1 MTLALAFLL
10 FAADDLP
17 QMVKRF
23 IDVFAAIEREAA
35 DPVPIDKAFYEGA
48 IPASLRPLDP
58 HSVFFDPGQ
67 FEQLQQMQKSTSKGF
82 GSVVSVLPGRV
93 IVLQCLPGAPMA
105 RSGISPGDEIVGI
118 NGIQLAYLE
127 VEQLVQVLGAS
138 RGQPAR
144 IDVRRPSNARLLQF
158 VLTPEA
164 MQSPSVDRAFFP
176 RPGVGYVRIASFD
189 NSTGKDVKAA
199 IEKLGGAGLHGLVLD
214 MRNNPGGV
222 LAAALET
229 AALFLKPGDK
239 ILSVKGRSVKGE
251 EVTVPP
257 NNIPYEFP
265 VAVLLNGKSASA
277 AEVVGGALQDHK
289 RAKIIGE
296 TSYGKG
302 LVESVFPLSNGTGI
316 ALTTAFYY
324 TPSGRSIQK
333 PLKGGTLDDAT
344 SKGEGGIKPDIPA
357 GVEPQTRLRAVLD
370 ASGSFPTFAAEF
382 LRANKDVTAEFTL
395 PARAIDQFKVFLSQR
410 NIQPGIAE
418 WSSEGDWIANRL
430 KQEILNQAVGVEK
443 GDEVEMQRDPQVQ
456 AALKIL

>member
-17 QMVKRF
+17 QLVKKF
-23 IDVFAAIEREAA
+23 IDVFAMVEQEAA
-35 DPVPIDKAFYEGA
+35 DPIPLDKAFYEGA

-82 GSVVSVLPGRV
+82 GSVVSLLPGRV

-105 RSGISPGDEIVGI
+105 RSGISPGDEIVAI

-158 VLTPEA
+158 VLTPEE
-164 MQSPSVDRAFFP
+164 MQAPSVDRAFLL
-176 RPGVGYVRIASFD
+176 RSGVGYVRIASFD
-189 NSTGKDVKAA
+189 ISTGKDVKAA
-199 IEKLGGAGLHGLVLD
+199 IEKLGGAGLKGLVLD

-222 LAAALET
+222 LAAAIET
-229 AALFLKPGDK
+229 ATLFLKPGQK
-239 ILSVKGRSVKGE
+239 ILSVKGRSVKGQ
-251 EVTVPP
+251 EVDVPSI
-257 NNIPYEFP
+257 NVPYEFP
-265 VAVLLNGKSASA
+265 VAVLLNGKSASS
-277 AEVVGGALQDHK
+277 AEVVSGALQDNK
-289 RAKIIGE
+289 RAKIVGE

-302 LVESVFPLSNGTGI
+302 LVESVFPLSNGTGM

-333 PLKGGTLDDAT
+333 PLTGGTLDAAT
-344 SKGEGGIKPDIPA
+344 ASGEGGIKPDIPA
-357 GVEPQTRLRAVLD
+357 GVERQTRLRSVLD
-370 ASGSFPTFAAEF
+370 GSGSFATFATEF
-382 LRANKDVTAEFTL
+382 IRANRDIAADFTL
-395 PARAIDQFKVFLSQR
+395 PAKAIDQFKVFLSQR

-418 WSSEGDWIANRL
+418 WSSDSEWIASRL
-430 KQEILNQAVGVEK
+430 RQEILNQAVGVEK
-443 GDEVEMQRDPQVQ
+443 GDEVEMKRDPQVQ

>member
-17 QMVKRF
+17 QLLKRF
-23 IDVFAAIEREAA
+23 VDVFAMVEAEAA
-35 DPVPIDKAFYEGA
+35 DPIPVDKAFYEGA
-48 IPASLRPLDP
+48 IPAALRPLDP

-82 GSVVSVLPGRV
+82 GSVVSLLPGRV

-118 NGIQLAYLE
+118 NGIQLAYLD

-144 IDVRRPSNARLLQF
+144 VDVRRPSNARMLQF
-158 VLTPEA
+158 ILTPEE
-164 MQSPSVDRAFFP
+164 MQSPSVDRAFMLKP
-176 RPGVGYVRIASFD
+176 DIGYVRIASFD
-189 NSTGKDVKAA
+189 ISTGKDTKAA
-199 IEKLGGAGLHGLVLD
+199 IEKLGGANLKGLVLD
-214 MRNNPGGV
+214 LRNNPGGV
-222 LAAALET
+222 LTAAMET
-229 AALFLKPGDK
+229 AALFLKPGEK

-251 EVTVPP
+251 EVKVPE
-257 NNIPYEFP
+257 NNVPYTFP
-265 VAVLLNGKSASA
+265 VTILLNGKSASSS
-277 AEVVGGALQDHK
+277 EVVSGALQDNK
-289 RAKIIGE
+289 RAKIVGE

-302 LVESVFPLSNGTGI
+302 LVESVFPLSSGTGM

-344 SKGEGGIKPDIPA
+344 ARGEGGIKPDVVA
-357 GVEPQTRLRAVLD
+357 GIETYTRLRAALD
-370 ASGSFPTFAAEF
+370 GSGSFATFATEF
-382 LRANKDVTAEFTL
+382 IRANRDIKGDFEL
-395 PARAIDQFKVFLSQR
+395 PAKTIDQFKVFLSQN
-410 NIQPGIAE
+410 NIQPGIGE
-418 WSSEGDWIANRL
+418 WSSDGQWIASRL

-443 GDEVEMQRDPQVQ
+443 GDEVEMRRDPQVQ
-456 AALKIL
+456 AALKNM

>member
-1 MTLALAFLL
+1 MTLVLAFLL
-10 FAADDLP
+10 FAADDLE

-23 IDVFAAIEREAA
+23 IDVFVAVEREAA
-35 DPVPIDKAFYEGA
+35 DPIPIDKAFYEGA
-48 IPASLRPLDP
+48 IPSSLRPLDP

-105 RSGISPGDEIVGI
+105 RSGISPGDEIVAI

-127 VEQLVQVLGAS
+127 VDQLVQVLGGS

-144 IDVRRPSNARLLQF
+144 IDVRRPSNARMLQF
-158 VLTPEA
+158 VLTPEE
-164 MQSPSVDRAFFP
+164 MQAPSVDRAFLL

-189 NSTGKDVKAA
+189 ISTGKDVKAA
-199 IEKLGGAGLHGLVLD
+199 IEKLGGSGLKGLVLD

-222 LAAALET
+222 LAAGLET
-229 AALFLKPGDK
+229 AALFLKPGEK
-239 ILSVKGRSVKGE
+239 LLSVKGQSVKGE
-251 EVTVPP
+251 DVAVPV
-257 NNIPYEFP
+257 NNVPFVFP
-265 VAVLLNGKSASA
+265 VAVILNGKSASA

-289 RAKIIGE
+289 RARIVGE

-302 LVESVFPLSNGTGI
+302 LVESVFPLSSGTGI

-324 TPSGRSIQK
+324 TPSGRSIQR

-344 SKGEGGIKPDIPA
+344 AKGEGGIKPDVPVGGEA
-357 GVEPQTRLRAVLD
+357 QTRLRAVLD
-370 ASGSFPTFAAEF
+370 ASASFASFATEF
-382 LRANKDVTAEFTL
+382 LRANRDVTAEFTL
-395 PARAIDQFKVFLSQR
+395 PARTIDQFKVFLSQR
-410 NIQPGIAE
+410 NIQPGITE
-418 WSSEGDWIANRL
+418 WSSESEWIANRL

-456 AALKIL
+456 AALKAL

>member
-23 IDVFAAIEREAA
+23 INVFAMVEQEAA
-35 DPVPIDKAFYEGA
+35 GPISIDKAFYEGA

-82 GSVVSVLPGRV
+82 GSVVSLLPGRV
-93 IVLQCLPGAPMA
+93 IVLQCMPGAPMA

-118 NGIQLAYLE
+118 NGIQLAYLD
-127 VEQLVQVLGAS
+127 VDQLVQVLGAS

-158 VLTPEA
+158 VLTPEE
-164 MQSPSVDRAFFP
+164 MQSPSVDRAFMLK
-176 RPGVGYVRIASFD
+176 PGVGYVRISSFD
-189 NSTGKDVKAA
+189 NNTGKDTKAA
-199 IEKLGGAGLHGLVLD
+199 IEKLGGANLKGLVLD
-214 MRNNPGGV
+214 LRNNPGGV
-222 LAAALET
+222 LSAAIET
-229 AALFLKPGDK
+229 ATLFLKPGEK
-239 ILSVKGRSVKGE
+239 ILSVKGRSVKGQDIA
-251 EVTVPP
+251 VPDNTVPYP
-257 NNIPYEFP
+257 FS
-265 VAVLLNGKSASA
+265 VAILLNGKSASSS
-277 AEVVGGALQDHK
+277 EVVSGALQDNK
-289 RAKIIGE
+289 RAKIVGE

-302 LVESVFPLSNGTGI
+302 LVESVFPLSSGTGI

-344 SKGEGGIKPDIPA
+344 AKGEGGIKPDVPI
-357 GVEPQTRLRAVLD
+357 GIEMQTRLRVVLD
-370 ASGSFPTFAAEF
+370 GSGSFATFATEF
-382 LRANKDVTAEFTL
+382 LRANRDVLADFIL
-395 PARAIDQFKVFLSQR
+395 PARSIDQFKVFLSQR

-418 WSSEGDWIANRL
+418 WSSESDWIANRL